1 MTKKVEEAKEEA
13 TKTEKDA
20 KEAIADLPGGVKE
33 IEKIMEE
40 KKEEEKKEAKETKTT
55 TGVAVNTSTSASS
68 KTSTGKTKAPNVPA
82 PKRNDTKPAEPE
94 DKIPIAPL
102 PA

>member
-40 KKEEEKKEAKETKTT
+40 K
-55 TGVAVNTSTSASS
+55 G
-68 KTSTGKTKAPNVPA
+68 
-82 PKRNDTKPAEPE
+82 
-94 DKIPIAPL
+94 
-102 PA
+102 